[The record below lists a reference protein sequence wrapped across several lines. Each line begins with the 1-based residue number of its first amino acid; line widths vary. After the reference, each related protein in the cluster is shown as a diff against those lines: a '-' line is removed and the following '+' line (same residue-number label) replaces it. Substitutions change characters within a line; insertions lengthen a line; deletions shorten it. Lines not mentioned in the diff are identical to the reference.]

1 MSRDFARE
9 ELESLNL
16 RLSLRIIRR
25 RGRATGTTG
34 TRTRPTTAWRSKAT
48 GDVPAHLVEFSL
60 ALASWCARLG
70 RLQRLRTVKWAT
82 RPPSWRTNW
91 RAPTISLKTQ
101 ERNHLGE
108 LGSLRSGSEDLKRL
122 RPTPGSWLLYSVG
135 PDRQDDGART
145 NETYT
150 ESGDLIFP
158 LAESTTGTHEG
169 SPH

>member
-70 RLQRLRTVKWAT
+70 RLQR
-82 RPPSWRTNW
+82 
-91 RAPTISLKTQ
+91 
-101 ERNHLGE
+101 
-108 LGSLRSGSEDLKRL
+108 
-122 RPTPGSWLLYSVG
+122 
-135 PDRQDDGART
+135 
-145 NETYT
+145 
-150 ESGDLIFP
+150 
-158 LAESTTGTHEG
+158 
-169 SPH
+169 

>member
-60 ALASWCARLG
+60 TLASWCARLG

-91 RAPTISLKTQ
+91 RALQISLKTQ
-101 ERNHLGE
+101 EETSLTLPRTSR
-108 LGSLRSGSEDLKRL
+108 GSIAG
-122 RPTPGSWLLYSVG
+122 
-135 PDRQDDGART
+135 
-145 NETYT
+145 
-150 ESGDLIFP
+150 
-158 LAESTTGTHEG
+158 TT
-169 SPH
+169 

>member
-1 MSRDFARE
+1 MSRDFACE

-25 RGRATGTTG
+25 RGRATG

-91 RAPTISLKTQ
+91 RAPTDFPEDPGKKPSWRTQ
-101 ERNHLGE
+101 LASVGFR
-108 LGSLRSGSEDLKRL
+108 
-122 RPTPGSWLLYSVG
+122 RPQETSTNSWLMAAVQRWAWQAGRRSQDQWNVHRKGRPHLPAG
-135 PDRQDDGART
+135 GIDDGHAWR
-145 NETYT
+145 
-150 ESGDLIFP
+150 
-158 LAESTTGTHEG
+158 LAAL
-169 SPH
+169 